1 MTVTTALASGRTP
14 ARQPRL
20 PPALRA
26 YQYNLLSYK
35 RTWRGSLTTTFL
47 YPVLY
52 LAAMGV
58 GLGQLIDHGSKHAV
72 EGVAYVWFLAPGLL
86 AGTAMQ
92 IGANESTF
100 PVMAGIKWLK
110 TYLAMLATPLEVTDV
125 LYGHLLWI
133 TTRVTMASAAFLGVM
148 AAFHAVPSWWAL
160 AAFPAAVLTGAA
172 FAAPVMAFSAT
183 RETDQSFIV
192 LYRFGVVPLVPVL
205 GNVLPDLRTARLAAG
220 RGPFHAALPGGEPL
234 PRLRARPTR
243 RVGRRRPLRLS
254 RGDAGGGRAR
264 GQGDVPAKAGAM
276 TPSRTTR
283 RR

>member
-1 MTVTTALASGRTP
+1 VSVSTWPPPVGASPPPR
-14 ARQPRL
+14 ARMPL
-20 PPALRA
+20 ALRA
-26 YQYNLLSYK
+26 YQYNLLAYK

-52 LAAMGV
+52 LAAIGI
-58 GLGQLIDHGSKHAV
+58 GLGHLIDHGSSRAV
-72 EGVAYVWFLAPGLL
+72 EGVPYLWFLAPGLL

-110 TYLAMLATPLEVTDV
+110 TYLAMLATPLEVNDV

-133 TTRVTMASAAFLGVM
+133 LTRVALASGVFLAVM
-148 AAFHAVPSWWAL
+148 AAFHTVVSIWAV

-192 LYRFGVVPLVPVL
+192 LYRFCIVPLFLFSGTFFPISQLPGWLQLIARCTPLYQGVSLCRVLVL
-205 GNVLPDLRTARLAAG
+205 GRAGVWTALGHAGYLLLMLVGGVLAA
-220 RGPFHAALPGGEPL
+220 
-234 PRLRARPTR
+234 RATY
-243 RVGRRRPLRLS
+243 RRRLV
-254 RGDAGGGRAR
+254 
-264 GQGDVPAKAGAM
+264 Q
-276 TPSRTTR
+276 
-283 RR
+283 

>member
-1 MTVTTALASGRTP
+1 L
-14 ARQPRL
+14 PRSRRWKRPL
-20 PPALRA
+20 ALRA
-26 YQYNLLSYK
+26 YQYNLLAYR

-58 GLGQLIDHGSKHAV
+58 GLGRLIDHGSTVAV
-72 EGVAYVWFLAPGLL
+72 EGVRYVWFLAPGLL

-125 LYGHLLWI
+125 FYGHLLWI
-133 TTRVTMASAAFLGVM
+133 VTRVALASGVFLAVM
-148 AAFHAVPSWWAL
+148 AGFHTIPSPWAV

-183 RETDQSFIV
+183 QDTDQAFVV
-192 LYRFGVVPLVPVL
+192 LYRFVVVPLFLFSGTFFPISQLPPWLRVIAQCTPLYQGVSLCRDFVL
-205 GNVLPDLRTARLAAG
+205 GRTGGFEYLGHIAYLVFMLVGGVLAA
-220 RGPFHAALPGGEPL
+220 
-234 PRLRARPTR
+234 
-243 RVGRRRPLRLS
+243 RVTYRRRLV
-254 RGDAGGGRAR
+254 
-264 GQGDVPAKAGAM
+264 Q
-276 TPSRTTR
+276 
-283 RR
+283 

>member
-1 MTVTTALASGRTP
+1 MSVSTWPPPVGASPPPR
-14 ARQPRL
+14 ARMPL
-20 PPALRA
+20 ALRA
-26 YQYNLLSYK
+26 YQYNLLAYK

-52 LAAMGV
+52 LAAIGI
-58 GLGQLIDHGSKHAV
+58 GLGHLIDHGSSRAV
-72 EGVAYVWFLAPGLL
+72 EGVPYLWFLAPGLL

-133 TTRVTMASAAFLGVM
+133 LTRVALASGVFLAVM
-148 AAFHAVPSWWAL
+148 AAFHTVVSIWAV

-192 LYRFGVVPLVPVL
+192 LYRFCIVPLFLFSGTFFPISQLPGWLQLIARCTPLYQGVSLCRVLVL
-205 GNVLPDLRTARLAAG
+205 GRAGVWTALGHAGYLLLMLVGGVLAA
-220 RGPFHAALPGGEPL
+220 
-234 PRLRARPTR
+234 RATY
-243 RVGRRRPLRLS
+243 RRRLV
-254 RGDAGGGRAR
+254 
-264 GQGDVPAKAGAM
+264 Q
-276 TPSRTTR
+276 
-283 RR
+283 

>member
-14 ARQPRL
+14 GRQPRL

-125 LYGHLLWI
+125 LYGHFLWI

-192 LYRFGVVPLVPVL
+192 LYRFGVVPLFLFSGTFFPISELPGWLQVAARFTPLYQGVSLCRGFVL
-205 GNVLPDLRTARLAAG
+205 GRPGGWDAVGHFAYLVAMLVAGVLAA
-220 RGPFHAALPGGEPL
+220 
-234 PRLRARPTR
+234 
-243 RVGRRRPLRLS
+243 RVTYRRRLV
-254 RGDAGGGRAR
+254 
-264 GQGDVPAKAGAM
+264 Q
-276 TPSRTTR
+276 
-283 RR
+283 